1 MRSDGDAQRPDRVLV
16 MSEGQP
22 HPGAPAAPLAATA
35 RWDRGGAG
43 RGDPPGLTVSWR
55 TLWAAALA
63 GPEGEDWLGARA
75 GSPALAVMI
84 IRARFFDDFLRR

>member
-35 RWDRGGAG
+35 RWIAAARAGETRRPDRLLE
-43 RGDPPGLTVSWR
+43 DP
-55 TLWAAALA
+55 WAAALA

-75 GSPALAVMI
+75 GQPGAGG
-84 IRARFFDDFLRR
+84 DDHPGPVLR